1 VHISTEYEPG
11 APACVVRPEGDIDM
25 SSSPELRVALQSAVN
40 RGCVNVVLDLA
51 AVDYADS
58 SALSLIVWMDH
69 LLAPRGGKLVLAGAT
84 RNVARVLELSGLIGV
99 APTVTSAP
107 DASDALAGL
116 ELTVVED
123 EPLWTKTMTVSA
135 QSSSLA
141 SIRGAVCDAL
151 EPVGLPEATV
161 FDIRVAVGE
170 ALSNAF
176 RHGSPGG
183 EEDLVTVDV
192 SAYTDRVV
200 LVVKDTGSGFEGET
214 DVGRDPYAP
223 SGRGVMFMR
232 ALMDR
237 VDFRRLPEGG
247 TAVTLVKHV
256 GRPASSRQ
264 SELQRRPS

>member
-1 VHISTEYEPG
+1 MHILTEHEPE
-11 APACVVRPEGDIDM
+11 ARVCVLRPQGDIDM
-25 SSSPELRVALQSAVN
+25 SSSPELRVALEHAVN

-51 AVDYADS
+51 EVDYADS

-84 RNVARVLELSGLIGV
+84 RNVSRVLELSGLIGV
-99 APTVTSAP
+99 APTVTSAA
-107 DASDALAGL
+107 DADDALAGL
-116 ELTVVED
+116 ELTVIED
-123 EPLWTKTMTVSA
+123 EPLWTQSMTVAARSG
-135 QSSSLA
+135 SL
-141 SIRGAVCDAL
+141 SDIRGAVCDAL
-151 EPVGLPEATV
+151 APLGLPETTL

-183 EEDLVTVDV
+183 DEDIVTVEL
-192 SAYTDRVV
+192 AAHADRVV
-200 LVVKDTGSGFEGET
+200 LVVTDRGMGFDGAANP
-214 DVGRDPYAP
+214 DLDPYAS

-247 TAVTLVKHV
+247 TAVTLVKHIATAAQ
-256 GRPASSRQ
+256 PM
-264 SELQRRPS
+264 